1 MRTAIPVLA
10 LSLATFA
17 PGCASHYSHRFAPA
31 PVEVDLFVDGDADA
45 QARGLVTVKG
55 IRRPDDG
62 KNAVVEARLRIE
74 NLGSKPALLVTE
86 SLSLV
91 SADLR
96 DMGKAR
102 VAPSPEP
109 IERGAVGVYDVEFEL
124 PSGKDLDDYDL
135 AGVNFKW
142 EVDFGDQRLLTGLTF
157 ERVYGPARDPQ
168 VSFGFGYFHA
178 D

>member
-1 MRTAIPVLA
+1 MNSMRTAILLFATALA
-10 LSLATFA
+10 A
-17 PGCASHYSHRFAPA
+17 GCASHYAHRFAPA

-62 KNAVVEARLRIE
+62 HNATVEARLRIE
-74 NLGSKPALLVTE
+74 NLGSKPALLAAE

-102 VAPSPEP
+102 VTPAPQP
-109 IERGAVGVYDVEFEL
+109 IERGEIGVYDVEFEL
-124 PSGKDLDDYDL
+124 PEGRELDDYDL
-135 AGVNFKW
+135 AGLNFKW
-142 EVDFGDQRLLTGLTF
+142 EVDFGGERVLSGLTF
-157 ERVYGPARDPQ
+157 ERVHGAPRDPQ